1 LITESQS
8 KEVAVRRS
16 RRGNI
21 IVGALLILLGGWFL
35 ASQFYPQLNEWVQ
48 IEFTWPLIIIGVG
61 AFLLLLGLLTGTPG
75 MAVPA
80 VIVGGIGG
88 LLYWQNTT
96 GNWESWIYAWTLIPG
111 FVGLGILLA
120 GLLEGKLR
128 QSLNS
133 GLFLVIL
140 SLVLFAIFGSFLGG
154 VDVLGPYW
162 PVLLILLG
170 AWLLVRG
177 LLRRS

>member
-1 LITESQS
+1 L
-8 KEVAVRRS
+8 EVAVSRS

-21 IVGALLILLGGWFL
+21 VIGLLLILMGGWFL
-35 ASQFYPQLNEWVQ
+35 ASQFFPQMNEWVQ
-48 IEFTWPLIIIGVG
+48 IEFTWPILIIGIG
-61 AFLLLLGLLTGTPG
+61 AFLLLFGLLFGVPG

-88 LLYWQNTT
+88 LLYWQNMT
-96 GNWESWIYAWTLIPG
+96 GNWGSWAYAWTLILG

-133 GLFLVIL
+133 GLFLVVL
-140 SLVLFAIFGSFLGG
+140 SLILFAIFSSFLGG
-154 VDVLGPYW
+154 MDVLGPYW

-177 LLRRS
+177 LLRKR